1 MEPDLLSFLTIITAL
16 QSHSAF
22 GVGFPD
28 SRFKANPERHTTP
41 LGSMSTSFL
50 TQQCE
55 YKIQGQQLH
64 DAVIQ
69 TETGSSMI
77 TNSMIVPD

>member
-1 MEPDLLSFLTIITAL
+1 MIKMKPDSLSFLTIITAL

-22 GVGFPD
+22 SVGFPD
-28 SRFKANPERHTTP
+28 SRFKANPEIHTRL

-55 YKIQGQQLH
+55 YKIQRQQLH

-69 TETGSSMI
+69 TETGS
-77 TNSMIVPD
+77 